1 MISINNTPATQ
12 WLLSAC
18 RDSVRLVSGPAKLR
32 QDESARR
39 QESLMYARAHAGA
52 VTSGAPVFAAAVA
65 LGVPAGTAGAE
76 VPTQPIAK
84 RGVGPQPWRDAPV
97 IT

>member
-1 MISINNTPATQ
+1 MISIQTPATQ

-18 RDSVRLVSGPAKLR
+18 RDSVRLVHGPAKLR

-39 QESLMYARAHAGA
+39 QESPMYASARFGA
-52 VTSGAPVFAAAVA
+52 AASNAPVFAAAA
-65 LGVPAGTAGAE
+65 LGVPASVAGAE